1 MRGGATIAHNLRH
14 PNRHHTGQQAS
25 ERQHPQNTHARRL
38 GFLSPLRAATEQRAG
53 SAENHAGNQCE
64 RHVIGGKQTV
74 GFTDQIERVRAL
86 DQRRHPR
93 SQRGTG
99 ECERHRF
106 EGYVGE
112 QNLDREKRARKRRVI
127 HARKAGR
134 SRDRH
139 QHASVFRIKMHPTR
153 EPLTEHRTQLARR
166 HFSTDRHARTD
177 NENLQQHMHDGL
189 PNRHNIAIYRLFNG
203 RHFRTARTQQPPN
216 HGRDGRTR
224 GHGNQSTNHRNVERA
239 GFLRILNIA
248 ECKMLDAVQHQRQ
261 QTSGRTNGHSH
272 NHHRRNQ
279 RRNSANLWLRSV
291 RILRLL
297 RFPYFLRFLRF
308 PHLPYSPHTVSFVQ
322 FVPPIVHLP
331 QHSFVTPRA
340 WRSAAP
346 ECHHHDGMQYHHAR
360 Q

>member
-38 GFLSPLRAATEQRAG
+38 GFLSPLRASTEQCAG

>member
-1 MRGGATIAHNLRH
+1 MRT
-14 PNRHHTGQQAS
+14 
-25 ERQHPQNTHARRL
+25 
-38 GFLSPLRAATEQRAG
+38 
-53 SAENHAGNQCE
+53 
-64 RHVIGGKQTV
+64 
-74 GFTDQIERVRAL
+74 L

-112 QNLDREKRARKRRVI
+112 QNLDREKRACKRRVI

-139 QHASVFRIKMHPTR
+139 QHAGVFCVKMHPTR
-153 EPLTEHRTQLARR
+153 EPLTEHRAQLARR

-203 RHFRTARTQQPPN
+203 RHFRAARTQQPPN
-216 HGRDGRTR
+216 HGCNGRTR

-248 ECKMLDAVQHQRQ
+248 EREMLDAVQHQRQ
-261 QTSGRTNGHSH
+261 QTGGRTNGHSH

-279 RRNSANLWLRSV
+279 RRDSANLWLRSL

-297 RFPYFLRFLRF
+297 RFSCFLRFLRF
-308 PHLPYSPHTVSFVQ
+308 PHLPHSLHTVSFVQ
-322 FVPPIVHLP
+322 FIPSIVHLP

-340 WRSAAP
+340 WRLAAP
-346 ECHHHDGMQYHHAR
+346 ECHHHDGMQYHHDR

>member
-1 MRGGATIAHNLRH
+1 
-14 PNRHHTGQQAS
+14 
-25 ERQHPQNTHARRL
+25 
-38 GFLSPLRAATEQRAG
+38 
-53 SAENHAGNQCE
+53 
-64 RHVIGGKQTV
+64 
-74 GFTDQIERVRAL
+74 
-86 DQRRHPR
+86 
-93 SQRGTG
+93 
-99 ECERHRF
+99 
-106 EGYVGE
+106 
-112 QNLDREKRARKRRVI
+112 
-127 HARKAGR
+127 
-134 SRDRH
+134 
-139 QHASVFRIKMHPTR
+139 MHPTR

-248 ECKMLDAVQHQRQ
+248 ERKMLDAVQHQRQ
-261 QTSGRTNGHSH
+261 QTGGRANGHSH
-272 NHHRRNQ
+272 NRHRRNQ

-322 FVPPIVHLP
+322 FVPPIVP
-331 QHSFVTPRA
+331 PAAAFVCYAPSVAIGSTRMPSSRRYAISPRPTINA
-340 WRSAAP
+340 MNSGSRT
-346 ECHHHDGMQYHHAR
+346 
-360 Q
+360 

>member
-1 MRGGATIAHNLRH
+1 MRT
-14 PNRHHTGQQAS
+14 
-25 ERQHPQNTHARRL
+25 
-38 GFLSPLRAATEQRAG
+38 
-53 SAENHAGNQCE
+53 
-64 RHVIGGKQTV
+64 
-74 GFTDQIERVRAL
+74 L

-106 EGYVGE
+106 ESYVGE
-112 QNLDREKRARKRRVI
+112 QKLDREKRARKRRVI
-127 HARKAGR
+127 HARKASR
-134 SRDRH
+134 SRDCH
-139 QHASVFRIKMHPTR
+139 QHTGVFRIKMRPTR
-153 EPLTEHRTQLARR
+153 EPLAEHRTQLARR

-203 RHFRTARTQQPPN
+203 RYFRTARTQQPPN

-248 ECKMLDAVQHQRQ
+248 KRKMLDAVQHQRQ
-261 QTSGRTNGHSH
+261 QTGGRTNGHSH
-272 NHHRRNQ
+272 NYHRRNQ
-279 RRNSANLWLRSV
+279 RRNSADLWLRSL

-297 RFPYFLRFLRF
+297 RFPCFLRF
-308 PHLPYSPHTVSFVQ
+308 PQFPHLPHSLHTVSFVQ
-322 FVPPIVHLP
+322 
-331 QHSFVTPRA
+331 STPNCPTCRNV
-340 WRSAAP
+340 RLLRP
-346 ECHHHDGMQYHHAR
+346 ERGDR